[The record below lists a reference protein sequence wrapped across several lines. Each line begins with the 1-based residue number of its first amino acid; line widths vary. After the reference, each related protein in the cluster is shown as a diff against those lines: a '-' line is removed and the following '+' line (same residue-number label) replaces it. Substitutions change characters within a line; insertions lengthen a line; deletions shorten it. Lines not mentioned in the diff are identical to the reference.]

1 MNLFKYLPL
10 ILSIIILDAHA
21 ETIDVH
27 EIPTAASLSK
37 QPNGSAAQV
46 CRKFVFITKNTG
58 TLITGL
64 TVSKLK
70 LLSAYKVIIN
80 TTKYK
85 SEISPITIRL
95 SLGSMTQP
103 GYYNLCMTPI
113 DFTWTL
119 SSLPSSY
126 YFNFIVNGA
135 AATDHGVFLVS
146 IYNSDVFPK

>member
-27 EIPTAASLSK
+27 QISTAASVSK

-80 TTKYK
+80 TTTHKP
-85 SEISPITIRL
+85 ETSPITIRL

-119 SSLPSSY
+119 SSVPSLY
-126 YFNFIVNGA
+126 HFNFIVNGTA
-135 AATDHGVFLVS
+135 AADHGVFFVL
-146 IYNSDVFPK
+146 ILNLDF

>member
-27 EIPTAASLSK
+27 EISTSASFSK

-64 TVSKLK
+64 NVSKLK
-70 LLSAYKVIIN
+70 LLSAHKAIIN
-80 TTKYK
+80 ITTHKL
-85 SEISPITIRL
+85 ETSPITIRL
-95 SLGSMTQP
+95 SLGSTTQS

-119 SSLPSSY
+119 SSSPSQY
-126 YFNFIVNGA
+126 HFNFIVNGTA
-135 AATDHGVFLVS
+135 AADHGVFYVS
-146 IYNSDVFPK
+146 IVNLNV